1 MKLII
6 FAVIGFLGLES
17 DAQFDPH
24 IRTLGNIV
32 MSIGNHLF
40 ARFTDD
46 EVPSGYENGTFID
59 QVSYIHE
66 MLSRMRDYFV
76 NPPESLKDQLRS
88 LTQSF
93 SFQVKVQLPKLNITD
108 VDLKDKY
115 ELSEAQIN
123 RFKSMASDCVRF
135 VDEIIETRGEEIP
148 DKYL

>member
-1 MKLII
+1 MNAII
-6 FAVIGFLGLES
+6 LVVICLLGLGSE
-17 DAQFDPH
+17 AQFDPQ

-46 EVPSGYENGTFID
+46 EVPSGSENGTFID
-59 QVSYIHE
+59 QVSYIHQ

-76 NPPESLKDQLRS
+76 NPPEYLKDQLRG

-93 SFQVKVQLPKLNITD
+93 SFQVKVQLPKLNITEK
-108 VDLKDKY
+108 DLKDKY
-115 ELSEAQIN
+115 ELSEAQISQ
-123 RFKSMASDCVRF
+123 FQSMASDCVRF